1 MSTMKKDG
9 FSQVKTNQN
18 ARLFPVTTESEFG
31 LSTTIPDQSMS
42 IKEILDRFARGLPLD
57 GYRVPVWDG
66 EEDLPDFNRMDLADI
81 ENYMRNNQEEIQYL
95 QAEQKQLAEMALKR
109 TETAQKPAEQ
119 SAEG

>member
-95 QAEQKQLAEMALKR
+95 QAEQKQLAEMARNR
-109 TETAQKPAEQ
+109 TETTQKPAEQ